1 MTRPQMTRVSLFL
14 SAALLALPLPAA
26 ARTLDLAF
34 LPPAVEPQDLCI
46 PAAEEPKPDD
56 PNIGRGEDELTDDL
70 RLRFIIRD
78 IRRLQAED
86 ADRWFD
92 FILTLIDWRA
102 RLDPDFSAVDAEI
115 ARINLYI
122 DAGRLTRLRAEGRID
137 NLRSAEIRLDNVQ
150 KMALAQFYLNGIGVD
165 MDVPYAQSLIRESA
179 YGGNPEALMSIARM
193 ELRGEPMPQWD
204 SPLDLTVTL
213 AFGGMLGPM
222 NRSICGHAERIARE
236 YVDGEVVTPNPDIA
250 YAWYRFAADLGG
262 GQAAWRVVEFHL
274 NAEAGRKDNA
284 ELLHYLRLAVA
295 RGITLDDAQIGA
307 VKSSGAVDE
316 AELTQILGFNHSA
329 DTPGGRA
336 SVIPYLQLSVNLDAE
351 EADEEGP
358 YLAYLREVVQFDTAP
373 GFVFTALAN
382 ETLVRRGRWAA
393 EREAMDLLETAVQ
406 RDDAEG
412 MQLLAE
418 MLMRYRRD
426 PGNVA
431 RAVNLL
437 TAAAERHGLAPAL
450 RDLDRLY
457 RCQAPDAPRIAEAD
471 LWFRHWRG
479 SAGDAVEVS
488 PGDLIS
494 LDPYK
499 KPEMLAEL
507 QTQALDGRPTSAAGF
522 LERLQRDPFVTDG
535 ALRLWARRTNPS
547 DKTMEEFA
555 RAGFAVAATA
565 AERDLAVEFF
575 RRVYLN
581 NGVTTALDL
590 SVALVEDNGRDPKV
604 AQEIVE
610 MLTQAGNRGE
620 GNSIRLLSRVQAAQ
634 RPARDVY
641 DEFAA
646 VIEER
651 GDFLA
656 LMFAIPFIDAANQQD
671 YFERAVSI
679 MSCGTKDADE
689 LGDAATI
696 MGNAE
701 LTDRWRR
708 IGLVMPGGHVLAKL
722 NISDTQMALY
732 AKGRAPDA
740 REVEER
746 NLAEGDEMAR
756 RNLFT
761 LTADPDLPGFDPQ
774 AAAGHLLAVLATGRP
789 DDSAWVIETFRKA
802 GPDLRAAVGAK
813 VDMTTVFRSAAERGD
828 VTAMLELAL
837 ILRAAAQTTED
848 LRSSARWLESAAKGG
863 NVAAMAELGR
873 VLSLGLG
880 VPPDRAMALSWLDQ
894 AGQAGDAAAADLAR
908 ALRVGAAP

>member
-1 MTRPQMTRVSLFL
+1 MTRLSLL
-14 SAALLALPLPAA
+14 LAVALLALPLPAA

-46 PAAEEPKPDD
+46 PAAEEPQPDD
-56 PNIGRGEDELTDDL
+56 PNIGRGEDDLTDDL

-78 IRRLQAED
+78 IRRLQAQD

-102 RLDPDFSAVDAEI
+102 RLDTRFTAIDAEL

-122 DAGRLTRLRAEGRID
+122 DAGRLTQLRAEGRID
-137 NLRSAEIRLDNVQ
+137 NLRSVDLKLDNVQ
-150 KMALAQFYLNGIGVD
+150 RMALAQYYLNGIGVD
-165 MDVPYAQSLIRESA
+165 MDVPFAQSLIRDSA

-222 NRSICGHAERIARE
+222 NKSICAHAERIARE
-236 YVDGEVVTPNPDIA
+236 YLDGEVVTPNPDIA

-284 ELLHYLRLAVA
+284 ELLRYLKLAVA

-307 VKSSGAVDE
+307 VKASGAVDE
-316 AELTQILGFNHSA
+316 AELVQILGFNHSA
-329 DTPGGRA
+329 DTADGRA
-336 SVIPYLQLSVNLDAE
+336 PIIPYLRLSVNLDAE
-351 EADEEGP
+351 KADEEGP
-358 YLAYLREVVQFDTAP
+358 YLAYLREVAQFDTAP

-393 EREAMDLLETAVQ
+393 EREAMDLLETAVR

-431 RAVNLL
+431 RAINLL
-437 TAAAERHGLAPAL
+437 TAAVERHGLAPAL
-450 RDLDRLY
+450 RDLDRLF
-457 RCQAPDAPRIAEAD
+457 RCQVPDAPRVAEAD
-471 LWFRHWRG
+471 LWFRQWRG
-479 SAGDAVEVS
+479 SAGEAVEVA
-488 PGDLIS
+488 PFDLIS

-522 LERLQRDPFVTDG
+522 MERLQRDPFVTDG

-555 RAGFAVAATA
+555 RVEFAVAATP

-646 VIEER
+646 IIEER

-656 LMFAIPFIDAANQQD
+656 LMFAIPFIDTANQQD

-722 NISDTQMALY
+722 NLSDAQMALY

-746 NLAEGDEMAR
+746 DLAGGDEMAR

-761 LTADPDLPGFDPQ
+761 LTADPDLPSYDPQ

-802 GPDLRAAVGAK
+802 PADLRAAVEQQ

-828 VTAMLELAL
+828 VTAMHELAL
-837 ILRAAAQTTED
+837 ILRAAAQTTDD
-848 LRSSARWLESAAKGG
+848 LRASARWLEAAAKGG

-873 VLSLGLG
+873 VLTLGLG

-894 AGQAGDAAAADLAR
+894 AGLAGDTAAADLAR
-908 ALRVGAAP
+908 ALRVGATP

>member
-1 MTRPQMTRVSLFL
+1 MTRLPLIL
-14 SAALLALPLPAA
+14 AALLALPLPAA

-46 PAAEEPKPDD
+46 PAADEPPPDD
-56 PNIGRGEDELTDDL
+56 PNIGRGQDDLTDAL

-78 IRRLQAED
+78 IRRLQAQD

-102 RLDPDFSAVDAEI
+102 RLDPRFTAIDAEL
-115 ARINLYI
+115 ARIDLYI
-122 DAGRLTRLRAEGRID
+122 DAGRLAQLRAEGRID
-137 NLRSAEIRLDNVQ
+137 RLRAPGVKLDNAQ
-150 KMALAQFYLNGIGVD
+150 KMAFAQFWLNGIGVD
-165 MDVPYAQSLIRESA
+165 PDVPYAQSLIREAA

-193 ELRGEPMPQWD
+193 DLRGEPMPQWD
-204 SPLDLTVTL
+204 APLDLTVTL

-222 NRSICGHAERIARE
+222 NAGICAHAERIARE
-236 YVDGEVVTPNPDIA
+236 YTDGEVVTPNPDIA

-262 GQAAWRVVEFHL
+262 GQAAWRVVEYHL
-274 NAEAGRKDNA
+274 NAPAGRKDNA
-284 ELLHYLRLAVA
+284 ELVRYLKLAVA
-295 RGITLDDAQIGA
+295 RGITLDDAQVGA
-307 VKSSGAVDE
+307 VKSAGAVDE
-316 AELTQILGFNHSA
+316 AELTRILGFNHSA
-329 DTPGGRA
+329 DRTGGRA
-336 SVIPYLQLSVNLDAE
+336 SVIPYLQLSVNLDGE
-351 EADEEGP
+351 KADEQGP
-358 YLAYLREVVQFDTAP
+358 WLAYLRELAQLDTAP

-382 ETLVRRGRWAA
+382 ETMVRRGRWAA
-393 EREAMDLLETAVQ
+393 EREAMDLLETAVL

-431 RAVNLL
+431 RAINLL
-437 TAAAERHGLAPAL
+437 TAAVERHALAPAL

-457 RCQAPDAPRIAEAD
+457 RCQVPDAPRLSEAG
-471 LWFRHWRG
+471 LWARYWRG
-479 SAGDAVEVS
+479 SAGDTVDVS

-507 QTQALDGRPTSAAGF
+507 QTQALDGRPASAAGF
-522 LERLQRDPFVTDG
+522 MERLQRDPLVTDG
-535 ALRLWARRTNPS
+535 ALRLWARRTNLS

-555 RAGFAVAATA
+555 RTGFAVAATS

-581 NGVTTALDL
+581 NGVTSALDL
-590 SVALVEDNGRDPKV
+590 SVALVEDSGRDPKV
-604 AQEIVE
+604 AQEIVR

-620 GNSIRLLSRVQAAQ
+620 GNSIRLLSRVLAGQ
-634 RPARDVY
+634 RPARDIY

-656 LMFAIPFIDAANQQD
+656 LMFAIPFVDAANQQD
-671 YFERAVSI
+671 YFERAVSV
-679 MSCGTKDADE
+679 MACGTKDADE

-708 IGLVMPGGHVLAKL
+708 IGLVMDYGHVLSKL
-722 NISDTQMALY
+722 ALSDAQMALY

-740 REVEER
+740 VEVQER
-746 NLAEGDEMAR
+746 NLAEGDEPAR

-761 LTADPDLPGFDPQ
+761 LTADPDLPGYDPQ
-774 AAAGHLLAVLATGRP
+774 AAAGHLLAILSSGRP
-789 DDSAWVIETFRKA
+789 DDAAWVIQTFRTA
-802 GPDLRAAVGAK
+802 PPDLRAAVQAQT
-813 VDMTTVFRSAAERGD
+813 DMATVFRSAAERGD

-837 ILRAAAQTTED
+837 ILRAGAETADD
-848 LRSSARWLESAAKGG
+848 LRNSARWLESAAKGG
-863 NVAAMAELGR
+863 NVAAMAEYGR
-873 VLSLGLG
+873 VLALGLG
-880 VPPDRAMALSWLDQ
+880 VAADRAMGLSWLDQ

-908 ALRVGAAP
+908 ALRVGTAP